1 MLQIPFDNFTPT
13 RILYVSPT
21 GSASGSGSQSS
32 PLLTIQAAVNLAT
45 PGTTIMV
52 AAGTYAENVKIN
64 VSGLPD
70 APISLVSAD
79 GPGAAKIVPGAGSA
93 SSTLEA
99 FGEENIVISGF
110 DVSGGNVHDNGIQF
124 GMSGTDFTDMTKNIV
139 IKDNIVHDTV
149 KDCIKVSQGDNI
161 YVVDNTVSHG
171 GDQGVDFVDVNNSV
185 IARNDISY
193 ITGPAAVFAK
203 GGSTN
208 VLIAENKLTHISV
221 DGIEVGGY
229 SDMSWTRPGDKG
241 WEAKNVTVID
251 NIVEGVGKRPLIVLG
266 AQDCQITHN
275 FLQSNPNYYYIVTIA
290 PDNNTPALNC
300 KNITLSDNVFDRGDH
315 WLQLMP
321 GQNTGLQ
328 LVNNHFDGIWQGG
341 SAGPHSGPL
350 DYDLPW
356 LPSDPVDTI
365 DSKISVDLGATAF
378 AGFDNVTL
386 LGTAALSATGNAVAN
401 HLIGNA
407 AANILDGK
415 AGADTMEGLGGNDT
429 YVVDNSSDVI
439 IEIAKGGIDT
449 VRSSVSFTLSDPNL
463 ENLTLLGS
471 NNLTGIGNGLPNHLV
486 GNAGDNLLD
495 AGSANDRIEGGA
507 GNDTIIGGAGCDIL
521 VGGDGNDRLD
531 GSSGNEQ
538 MTGGAGSDT
547 FVLGSLKAH
556 DVISDFKVGTDHL
569 EILATAAQTADL
581 HIAATTGG
589 ALLTYN
595 HGACEVVLTG
605 VNPAGIDPHQL
616 IAASAG

>member
-13 RILYVSPT
+13 RVVYVSPT
-21 GSASGSGSQSS
+21 GSATGSGSQSN

-124 GMSGTDFTDMTKNIV
+124 GMSGTDFADTTAHIV
-139 IKDNIVHDTV
+139 IKDNIVHDTK
-149 KDCIKVSQGDNI
+149 KDSIKVSQGDDV
-161 YVVDNTVSHG
+161 YVLDNTVSHA

-185 IARNDISY
+185 IARNDMSY
-193 ITGPAAVFAK
+193 ITGPAAMFAK

-208 VLIAENKLTHISV
+208 VLIAENKVTHVSV

-229 SDMSWTRPGDKG
+229 SDMSWTRPADRG

-251 NIVEGVGKRPLIVLG
+251 NVVGDVGKRPLIVLG
-266 AQDCQITHN
+266 ARDCDITHN
-275 FLQSNPNYYYIVTIA
+275 LLHGNPSYYYTVTIA

-300 KNITLSDNVFDRGDH
+300 KNITLSDNVFDYSAH
-315 WLQLMP
+315 WLQLMS
-321 GQNTGLQ
+321 GQDTGLQ
-328 LVNNHFDGIWQGG
+328 TVNNHFDGIWQGG

-350 DYDLPW
+350 DYNLPW
-356 LPSDPVDTI
+356 LSQTEAISWTVKPNIDGTFADEQLNGTSKSDTI
-365 DSKISVDLGATAF
+365 CGEGGSDTLAGGA
-378 AGFDNVTL
+378 
-386 LGTAALSATGNAVAN
+386 
-401 HLIGNA
+401 
-407 AANILDGK
+407 
-415 AGADTMEGLGGNDT
+415 GNDL
-429 YVVDNSSDVI
+429 YLIDGNDHIVEAPSSGTD
-439 IEIAKGGIDT
+439 
-449 VRSSVSFTLSDPNL
+449 SVMSWQSYTLESNV
-463 ENLTLLGS
+463 ENLQLLGS
-471 NNLTGIGNGLPNHLV
+471 SNLTGTGNGLPNHLV

-495 AGSANDRIEGGA
+495 GGSANDRIEGGA

-538 MTGGAGSDT
+538 MTGGAGGDT

-556 DVISDFKVGTDHL
+556 DVISDFQVGTDHL
-569 EILATAAQTADL
+569 EIHATTAQLADL